1 MKKNLCHQNGEKEG
15 TKRNERA
22 VNFIKISF
30 LNLKMKQ
37 AEKRKE
43 KERARI
49 F

>member
-1 MKKNLCHQNGEKEG
+1 MTSKWRKGRNE